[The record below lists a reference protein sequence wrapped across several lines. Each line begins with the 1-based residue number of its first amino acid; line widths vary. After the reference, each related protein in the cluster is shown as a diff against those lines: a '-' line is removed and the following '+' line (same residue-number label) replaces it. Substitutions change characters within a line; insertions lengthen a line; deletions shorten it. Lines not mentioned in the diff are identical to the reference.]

1 MNIKLEQLM
10 AKKKALDAE
19 IAIILQQENSRKRK
33 DDLKRKII
41 SGAIFLK
48 IMESDD
54 HVKNVLLQNINLLPD
69 RDKKLFLIP

>member
-1 MNIKLEQLM
+1 MNAKLEQLM
-10 AKKKALDAE
+10 TKKKALDAE
-19 IAIILQQENSRKRK
+19 IARISQQENSRKRK

-41 SGAIFLK
+41 AGAIFLK